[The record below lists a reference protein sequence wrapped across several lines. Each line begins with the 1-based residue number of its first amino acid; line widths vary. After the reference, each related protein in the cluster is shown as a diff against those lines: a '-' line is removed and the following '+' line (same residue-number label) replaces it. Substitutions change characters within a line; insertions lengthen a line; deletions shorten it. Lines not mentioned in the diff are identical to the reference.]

1 MGNDITR
8 NETIRTR
15 LSERTSSP
23 MLPKPVEDIVSVKTG
38 HAACYMKCILLCYLQ
53 VRFYTIIVTIGIKN
67 FSNCCALSFSRAC
80 KFEKILSPLTD
91 YSENVFKP

>member
-38 HAACYMKCILLCYLQ
+38 HAACYMKCILPCYRLGFIPLLLRL
-53 VRFYTIIVTIGIKN
+53 VLRISLIVVLYLFLGLANSKRFYHH
-67 FSNCCALSFSRAC
+67 
-80 KFEKILSPLTD
+80 
-91 YSENVFKP
+91 